1 MIMKVG
7 RVCKKTRGKEAGRYC
22 VIVERVDNHLVVV
35 DGRDVE
41 RGKVNL
47 KHLEP
52 LPSVV
57 DIEEGVK
64 TQKVVKKLEKEGF

>member
-7 RVCKKTRGKEAGRYC
+7 RVCRKTRGKEAGRYC
-22 VIVERVDNHLVVV
+22 VIVERVDNNLVVV

-57 DIEEGVK
+57 DIDEGAK